1 MNSDPGS
8 SRSGRVSSGGTVP
21 DGRALQSSVA
31 PISRHTLADRV
42 YADLKELVLSGQIP
56 PGEKVTLRGLAAAL
70 GTSAMPVRDA
80 IGRLVSD
87 RALEML
93 PNRTVQ
99 VSWPSRER
107 FEEIVAIRCGLEG
120 LAASFAAIRRS
131 AEDLREIERQAKA
144 FDELVG
150 QAEPDGANAITANR
164 RLHFAIY
171 DAAASPTLREMIEA
185 LWLQIGPVLSFSITD
200 ALDSG
205 VRWWNAPPPGGRTE
219 MPNVHRW
226 HHDLVAAI
234 AAGDADGARAA
245 IVGDITEASTK
256 VIQSGRLSRNGEE
269 RG

>member
-1 MNSDPGS
+1 M
-8 SRSGRVSSGGTVP
+8 P

-31 PISRHTLADRV
+31 PISRYTLADRV
-42 YADLKELVLSGQIP
+42 YADVKELVLSGQIP

-70 GTSAMPVRDA
+70 GTSPMPVRDA

-107 FEEIVAIRCGLEG
+107 FEEIVAIRCSLEG
-120 LAASFAAIRRS
+120 LAASFAATRRS
-131 AEDLREIERQAKA
+131 AEDLREIERQANA
-144 FDELVG
+144 FDKLVG
-150 QAEPDGANAITANR
+150 QDEPDGANAITANR
-164 RLHFAIY
+164 RLHFAVY

-185 LWLQIGPVLSFSITD
+185 LWLQVGPVLSFSITD

-205 VRWWNAPPPGGRTE
+205 VRWWSATTPGGLE
-219 MPNVHRW
+219 VPDVHRW

-234 AAGDADGARAA
+234 AAGDAEGARAA
-245 IVGDITEASTK
+245 IIGDITEASTK
-256 VIQSGRLSRNGEE
+256 VIQSGRLSRDGEE
-269 RG
+269 Q